1 MASPIIRKDHVDARS
16 MAFEEMPARST
27 VILRGARVR
36 EEPEVEGFKLD
47 RRIIRGDEARFDALP
62 VTFIEIARGEARGKS
77 PAPPA
82 EVVLSPEE
90 QLAQQEEAWQKQLAR
105 EVEAA
110 HAAGYE
116 AGQLEATDRLETAHA
131 ASRQAL
137 LDDTSRIQRL
147 WADLVEKSE
156 PILLEMTLD
165 LLEAILHQPLPE
177 PVVAIVE
184 NALLTT
190 LEVFSRDM
198 PIRLS
203 LNSIDY
209 LRLLESG
216 LVAHVSNLFP
226 KLMWDPQPDQR
237 EGDWVAQSPELMI
250 RSIVSE
256 AIQHLK
262 DRFGLLEPHSRT
274 ARSSAPAAP
283 ADDEEAA
290 VDAAPL
296 SDLT

>member
-1 MASPIIRKDHVDARS
+1 MVSPIIKKDRVDARS
-16 MAFEEMPARST
+16 MPFEDMPERSS
-27 VILRGARVR
+27 VILRGARVMESPGVR
-36 EEPEVEGFKLD
+36 EFNLD
-47 RRIIRGDEARFDALP
+47 RRIIRGEEARFDALP
-62 VTFIEIARGEARGKS
+62 MTYIEISQDKGHGEHR
-77 PAPPA
+77 PPA
-82 EVVLSPEE
+82 EVVLSTEE
-90 QLAQQEEAWQKQLAR
+90 QLALQEAGWEKRLKI

-110 HAAGYE
+110 RDAGYE
-116 AGQLEATDRLETAHA
+116 AGRRETTERLETAFT

-147 WADLVEKSE
+147 WGDLVEKSE

-177 PVVAIVE
+177 PVVGIVE

-190 LEVFSRDM
+190 LEVFSRDI

-209 LRLLESG
+209 LRLQESG
-216 LVAHVSNLFP
+216 LVMHVGNLFP
-226 KLMWDPQPDQR
+226 KLVWDPQPDHR
-237 EGDWVAQSPELMI
+237 EGDWIAHSPEMMI

-274 ARSSAPAAP
+274 ARASAQATGDPAGDP
-283 ADDEEAA
+283 
-290 VDAAPL
+290 DAAPL
-296 SDLT
+296 SDLP

>member
-1 MASPIIRKDHVDARS
+1 MASPIIKKDRVDAMD
-16 MAFEEMPARST
+16 MALEEMAARSS
-27 VILRGARVR
+27 VIIRGTQIRPSEDGGRV
-36 EEPEVEGFKLD
+36 KLD
-47 RRIIRGDEARFDALP
+47 RRIIPGDQARYDALP
-62 VTFIEIARGEARGKS
+62 ITYIEITEGDSRLPADPS
-77 PAPPA
+77 PAEP
-82 EVVLSPEE
+82 VLTPEE
-90 QLAQQEEAWQKQLAR
+90 RLAQREAEWAQRLKKEVDAAR
-105 EVEAA
+105 
-110 HAAGYE
+110 AAGYE
-116 AGQLEATDRLETAHA
+116 AGRREATERLEAAFTVRH
-131 ASRQAL
+131 QAV
-137 LDDTSRIQRL
+137 LDDTSRIQSL

-177 PVVAIVE
+177 PVVGIVE

-190 LEVFSRDM
+190 LEVFSREM

-209 LRLLESG
+209 LRLQESG
-216 LVAHVSNLFP
+216 LVAHVGHLFP
-226 KLMWDPQPDQR
+226 KLAWDPQPDHR
-237 EGDWVAQSPELMI
+237 EGDWVAHSPELMV

-283 ADDEEAA
+283 AGDADPAD
-290 VDAAPL
+290 DAASL